1 MHAQPLRHLSIL
13 ALAAALGLG
22 ATSAAVAQSEQA
34 ADIAHE
40 QANENAEDAG
50 ADAGASA
57 SSTPA
62 SDNANAGA
70 AANAE
75 ANSPGPEDGH
85 DCTGVGHTTSQGLGH
100 SQDECEPEGATAA
113 TLMSGQS
120 RAVFQGSVPAV
131 NAAVE
136 ECDEDTLNVRA
147 TEEDLQIFAT
157 ASTADLYEIKDCTSA
172 EADSRVRET
181 VGANTNLVTVIEGAG
196 FTVDHV
202 VTGTVQG
209 DTPVLYL
216 ERE

>member
-13 ALAAALGLG
+13 ALSAALGLAG
-22 ATSAAVAQSEQA
+22 TSTAVAQNEQA
-34 ADIAHE
+34 AEIAQE

-70 AANAE
+70 AGNAE

-85 DCTGVGHTTSQGLGH
+85 DCTGVGHTTSEGLGH
-100 SQDECEPEGATAA
+100 SQDECEPEGGATA
-113 TLMSGQS
+113 LMSGQS
-120 RAVFQGSVPAV
+120 RAVLLGSVPAV
-131 NAAVE
+131 NAAIE

-147 TEEDLQIFAT
+147 TEEDLQTFAT

-172 EADSRVRET
+172 EPDSRVRDT
-181 VGANTNLVTVIEGAG
+181 VGANANLVTVIEGAG